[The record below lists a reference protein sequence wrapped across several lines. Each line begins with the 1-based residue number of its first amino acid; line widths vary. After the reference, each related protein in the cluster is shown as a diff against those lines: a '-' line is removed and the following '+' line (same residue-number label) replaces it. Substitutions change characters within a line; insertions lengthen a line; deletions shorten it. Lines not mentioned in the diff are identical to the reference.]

1 MIYPRQPSSF
11 TCYSPSKNEWF
22 TVGYIGSKMYD
33 DYSEI
38 TGKFSN
44 STIADFS
51 IPVEYCLD
59 GLYVYNPLN
68 KKTAFIQLCGDSST
82 TLFSLKIFN
91 NDGTLYYTETI
102 DWDHFGKFYVGH
114 FNKHD
119 VLIYTSLP
127 KEYCLTEDGKSFI
140 KNGGLLPLSDS
151 YTSSYKGYTYRIPA
165 AFTSDI
171 YPI

>member
-1 MIYPRQPSSF
+1 
-11 TCYSPSKNEWF
+11 
-22 TVGYIGSKMYD
+22 MYD

-38 TGKFSN
+38 TGKFST

-68 KKTAFIQLCGDSST
+68 KKTAFIQLSGDSST
-82 TLFSLKIFN
+82 TIFSFKIFN
-91 NDGTLYYTETI
+91 NDGTLYHTETI

-114 FNKHD
+114 FSKNND
-119 VLIYTSLP
+119 PIRSSLP
-127 KEYCLTEDGKSFI
+127 EEYRLTEDGKSFI

-151 YTSSYKGYTYRIPA
+151 YTFSYKNRTWRIPA

-171 YPI
+171 TPM